1 MLASGIEALRLSD
14 TCVFQIPQGWM
25 RCLIIR
31 SFKIIRLLALEQ
43 HQQSNHPNKQ
53 QGVKDV
59 LVTH

>member
-1 MLASGIEALRLSD
+1 LVGVSSSRFSETARQDELFDLTG
-14 TCVFQIPQGWM
+14 
-25 RCLIIR
+25 
-31 SFKIIRLLALEQ
+31 FKMIRLLAFEQ